1 MQRANTAYEAGDL
14 LALLELQL
22 QIEQVDLAH
31 AANVAA
37 DQVRH
42 FNKVL
47 AEQLRELEA
56 EIDDRQLAFCASYGL
71 MVERRLDPARLEL
84 LIKDEMREIAYAQ
97 AQLQR
102 DRQLVKG
109 EAAQVKRQL
118 KQWRAE
124 QRATGLDDLFF

>member
-1 MQRANTAYEAGDL
+1 
-14 LALLELQL
+14 
-22 QIEQVDLAH
+22 
-31 AANVAA
+31 
-37 DQVRH
+37 
-42 FNKVL
+42 
-47 AEQLRELEA
+47 
-56 EIDDRQLAFCASYGL
+56 
-71 MVERRLDPARLEL
+71 
-84 LIKDEMREIAYAQ
+84 MREIAYAQ

>member
-1 MQRANTAYEAGDL
+1 MPRRCIGQRQAPQHLAQRAGRKTAT
-14 LALLELQL
+14 
-22 QIEQVDLAH
+22 
-31 AANVAA
+31 
-37 DQVRH
+37 
-42 FNKVL
+42 
-47 AEQLRELEA
+47 EQLRELEA